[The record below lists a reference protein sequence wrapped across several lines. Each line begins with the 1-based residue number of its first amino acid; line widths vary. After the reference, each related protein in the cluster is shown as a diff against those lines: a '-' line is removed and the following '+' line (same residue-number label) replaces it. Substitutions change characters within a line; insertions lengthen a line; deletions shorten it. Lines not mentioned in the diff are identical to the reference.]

1 MIDGLHTLA
10 EILAPTEA
18 QGFAVGGFTIWNAE
32 SLDAV
37 LATAQAEQAP
47 VILMVGPMELPLLGA
62 RNYARLV
69 RLYAADYDIPICLH
83 LDHAVQIDMARE
95 ALEAGFSSAM
105 LDYSDYPMEENVE
118 ATLRVVEAA
127 RQTGA
132 SVEAEIG
139 HVGMAEGFSSEVIT
153 AESTLTD
160 PAEAEQFAAATEVD
174 ALAVSVGTAHGL
186 APGLPV
192 LDFERLAEIDR
203 RVSVPL
209 VLHGATGR
217 GADQLRRAIS
227 LGIRKVNIA
236 SDLNRVF
243 VSAMAE
249 ALEEGQ
255 GLFWHSVAL
264 TRMKTRLQAIVQGH
278 LQALGAAGK
287 AALYR

>member
-10 EILAPTEA
+10 EILSPAE
-18 QGFAVGGFTIWNAE
+18 QHGFAVGAFAIWNAE

-37 LATAQAEQAP
+37 LSAAEAEQAP
-47 VILMVGPMELPLLGA
+47 VILLVGPLELPLLGA

-69 RLYAADYDIPICLH
+69 RLYAADFDLPVCLH
-83 LDHAVQIDMARE
+83 LDHALETDMARE
-95 ALEAGFSSAM
+95 ALEAGFTSVM
-105 LDYSDYPMEENVE
+105 LDYSDHSTEENIAGTQQV
-118 ATLRVVEAA
+118 AEAA
-127 RQTGA
+127 RRTGA

-160 PAEAEQFAAATEVD
+160 PAEAEHFVAATGVD
-174 ALAVSVGTAHGL
+174 ALAISVGTAHGL

-203 RVSVPL
+203 RVAVPL
-209 VLHGATGR
+209 VLHGGTGR

-236 SDLNRVF
+236 SDLNRIF
-243 VSAMAE
+243 VSTVEE
-249 ALEEGQ
+249 ALHEGQ
-255 GLFWHSVAL
+255 GFFWHSVAL
-264 TRMKTRLQAIVQGH
+264 TRMKTRLQAVVQAH
-278 LQALGAAGK
+278 LQVFGAAGK

>member
-1 MIDGLHTLA
+1 MIDGLYTLA
-10 EILAPTEA
+10 EILAPAE
-18 QGFAVGGFTIWNAE
+18 QHGFAVGAFTIWNAE

-37 LATAQAEQAP
+37 LTAAQAEQAP
-47 VILMVGPMELPLLGA
+47 VILMVGPLELPLLGA
-62 RNYARLV
+62 RTYARLA
-69 RLYAADYDIPICLH
+69 RLYAADSEVPLCLH

-95 ALEAGFSSAM
+95 ALEAGFSSVM
-105 LDYSDYPMEENVE
+105 LDYSDHSTEDNI
-118 ATLRVVEAA
+118 AGTLQMVEAA
-127 RQTGA
+127 RRTGA

-160 PAEAEQFAAATEVD
+160 PAEAEQFAAATGVD

-186 APGLPV
+186 APGLSV

-203 RVSVPL
+203 RVRLPL
-209 VLHGATGR
+209 VLHGGTGR
-217 GADQLRRAIS
+217 DADQLRRAIS

-243 VSAMAE
+243 VGTVAE

-255 GLFWHSVAL
+255 GPFWHSVVL
-264 TRMKTRLQAIVQGH
+264 TRMKTRLQAVAQEH
-278 LQALGAAGK
+278 LQILGAAGR